1 MPEGDD
7 RVTFEEFR
15 NSDTSSSIFRK
26 QLKQNF
32 DNIEEQKE
40 EDIKLEDILDF
51 QQTLETGRLSYSL
64 SKNGLNVEYIQQGG
78 PTLES
83 LTINIRKKLTGK
95 TKSLEDDRGYI
106 VDVIVVHREQGREF
120 YEGNS

>member
-64 SKNGLNVEYIQQGG
+64 SKNGLNVEYI
-78 PTLES
+78 
-83 LTINIRKKLTGK
+83 
-95 TKSLEDDRGYI
+95 
-106 VDVIVVHREQGREF
+106 
-120 YEGNS
+120 